1 MADVGD
7 EDKQARTQSATGDAG
22 QLAECSRMT
31 SMTVEFDIGDLRV
44 LAEGILKDVDEG
56 PALDEQTRVLT
67 HIAVCSAAT
76 TMDVA
81 GTGRYIEE
89 ALDLGL
95 DATQIQEALTV
106 VSGLGVH
113 TLFEASRQLSSAV
126 LRRGGGE
133 AEPLDASQQDLWDRH
148 IGTDPYWQRMEDEL
162 PGFFDALLRMSPET
176 FVAFFDYCAV
186 PWKSRALRAVTKEL
200 ISLAADSTPTH
211 RYKPGFLLHLKNALD
226 LGAGARSIREVLDIA
241 AAAPEHHGVC

>member
-1 MADVGD
+1 MN
-7 EDKQARTQSATGDAG
+7 
-22 QLAECSRMT
+22 
-31 SMTVEFDIGDLRV
+31 SMTVEFDIQDLRV
-44 LAEGILKDVDEG
+44 LAEEILDGVDEG
-56 PALDEQTRVLT
+56 PALDQQTRVLT
-67 HIAVCSAAT
+67 HIAVCSVAT

-95 DATQIQEALTV
+95 DAAQIQEALTV

-113 TLFEASRQLSSAV
+113 TLFESSRQLSSAV
-126 LRRGGGE
+126 RRRSGGE
-133 AEPLDASQQDLWDRH
+133 VEPLDETRQALWDRH

-186 PWKSRALRAVTKEL
+186 PWKNRALRAVTKEL

-211 RYKPGFLLHLKNALD
+211 RYKPGFVLHLKNALD

-241 AAAPEHHGVC
+241 AAAPEHRGVG

>member
-1 MADVGD
+1 
-7 EDKQARTQSATGDAG
+7 
-22 QLAECSRMT
+22 
-31 SMTVEFDIGDLRV
+31 
-44 LAEGILKDVDEG
+44 
-56 PALDEQTRVLT
+56 
-67 HIAVCSAAT
+67 
-76 TMDVA
+76 MDVA

-95 DATQIQEALTV
+95 DAAQIQEALTV

-113 TLFEASRQLSSAV
+113 TLFESSRQLSSAV
-126 LRRGGGE
+126 RRRNGGE
-133 AEPLDASQQDLWDRH
+133 DAPLDQTQQNLWDRH
-148 IGTDPYWQRMEDEL
+148 IGTDPYWQRMEAEL

-211 RYKPGFLLHLKNALD
+211 RYKPGFLLHLRNALD
-226 LGAGARSIREVLDIA
+226 LGAGARSIREVLEIS
-241 AAAPEHHGVC
+241 AAAPEHRGVG

>member
-1 MADVGD
+1 MSSVTVGF
-7 EDKQARTQSATGDAG
+7 ETQ
-22 QLAECSRMT
+22 
-31 SMTVEFDIGDLRV
+31 DLRV
-44 LAEGILKDVDEG
+44 LAEEILEG
-56 PALDEQTRVLT
+56 VQDGAGLDEQTRVLT
-67 HIAVCSAAT
+67 HIAVRAVAT

-95 DATQIQEALTV
+95 DAAQIQEALTV

-113 TLFEASRQLSSAV
+113 TLFESSRQLASAV
-126 LRRGGGE
+126 RRRNGGE
-133 AEPLDASQQDLWDRH
+133 DAPLDQTQQNLWDRH
-148 IGTDPYWQRMEDEL
+148 IGTDPYWQRMEAEL

-211 RYKPGFLLHLKNALD
+211 RYKPGFLLHLRNALD
-226 LGAGARSIREVLDIA
+226 LGAGARSIREVLEIS
-241 AAAPEHHGVC
+241 AAAPEHRGVG

>member
-1 MADVGD
+1 M
-7 EDKQARTQSATGDAG
+7 RAT
-22 QLAECSRMT
+22 
-31 SMTVEFDIGDLRV
+31 TVECDIRDLRV
-44 LAEGILKDVDEG
+44 LAEEILDGVEDG
-56 PALDEQTRVLT
+56 AGLDEQTRVLT
-67 HIAVCSAAT
+67 QIAVRSAVT

-81 GTGRYIEE
+81 GTARYIED

-95 DATQIQEALTV
+95 DAAQIQEALTV

-113 TLFEASRQLSSAV
+113 TLFESSRQLSSA
-126 LRRGGGE
+126 LRRRGGGG
-133 AEPLDASQQDLWDRH
+133 AAPLDQTQQNLWDRY

-226 LGAGARSIREVLDIA
+226 LGAGARSIREVLDIS
-241 AAAPEHHGVC
+241 AAAPEHHGVG

>member
-1 MADVGD
+1 M
-7 EDKQARTQSATGDAG
+7 RAT
-22 QLAECSRMT
+22 
-31 SMTVEFDIGDLRV
+31 TVECDIRDLRV
-44 LAEGILKDVDEG
+44 LAEEILEG
-56 PALDEQTRVLT
+56 VEDGAGLDEQTRVLT
-67 HIAVCSAAT
+67 QIAVRSVVT

-81 GTGRYIEE
+81 GTARYIED

-95 DATQIQEALTV
+95 DAAQIQEALTV

-113 TLFEASRQLSSAV
+113 TLFESSRQLSSA
-126 LRRGGGE
+126 LRRRGGGG
-133 AEPLDASQQDLWDRH
+133 AAPLDQTQQNLWDRY

-226 LGAGARSIREVLDIA
+226 LGAGARSIREVLDIS
-241 AAAPEHHGVC
+241 AAAPEHHGVG